1 MKNYIIA
8 ALVGAVVVL
17 GILFLIKRI
26 NDKIPE
32 VEQRY
37 QRTIDS
43 LQEQNKQAAVIIHS
57 SQIKIDSLT
66 IELQGA
72 KQSKEVIYK
81 KIYDEKIIHHYDT
94 ATAGDIERFFAER
107 YGEDPEASGY

>member
-1 MKNYIIA
+1 MKNYVIA
-8 ALVGAVVVL
+8 FLVGAIVVL

-43 LQEQNKQAAVIIHS
+43 LQEQNKQAKVIIHS
-57 SQIKIDSLT
+57 SQIKIDSLVA
-66 IELQGA
+66 ELQQV
-72 KQSKEVIYK
+72 KQKVIYK
-81 KIYDEKIIHHYDT
+81 KEYHERIIHKYDT
-94 ATAGDIERFFAER
+94 ATAGDIEQFLSNR
-107 YGEDPEASGY
+107 YAR